1 MPSSRLSKVS
11 SVLEIAG
18 KTFTPQRIFCVGRN
32 YADHAK
38 ELGNLMPE
46 PGSTP
51 IIFMKPITSL
61 VKQGV
66 PLVLPKDVGAVH
78 HEMELV
84 LALGEGGTG
93 IAPAAALKHVACA
106 TLGLDL
112 TLRDEQARLKQAGS
126 PWELAKAFDGSA
138 AVGAFAPP
146 GSLDLQALDMLCTV
160 NGQVRQHDNTRN
172 MLFPVATIIA
182 FLSTRWRLLP
192 GDLIY
197 TGTPAGV
204 GPLRPADRIEI
215 SSPSLG
221 SFAWDCK

>member
-1 MPSSRLSKVS
+1 MPSAVMPG
-11 SVLEIAG
+11 IPA
-18 KTFTPQRIFCVGRN
+18 PQRIFCVGRN
-32 YADHAK
+32 YAEHAK
-38 ELGNLMPE
+38 ELGNLMPV
-46 PGSTP
+46 PGATP
-51 IIFMKPITSL
+51 IIFMKPVTSIVGL
-61 VKQGV
+61 GA

-84 LALGEGGTG
+84 LAIGKGGADIQPG
-93 IAPAAALKHVACA
+93 AALQHIAGA

-138 AVGAFAPP
+138 ALGTFTPVP
-146 GSLDLQALDMLCTV
+146 GPLDLQALNMLCTV
-160 NGQVRQHDNTRN
+160 NGQMRQHGNTRD
-172 MLFPVATIIA
+172 MLYPVATIIA

-204 GPLRPADRIEI
+204 GPLNPGDRIEI
-215 SSPSLG
+215 GCPELG
-221 SFAWDCK
+221 SFHWVCA

>member
-1 MPSSRLSKVS
+1 MTLVG
-11 SVLEIAG
+11 LESLPA
-18 KTFTPQRIFCVGRN
+18 PQRIFCVGRN

-38 ELGNLMPE
+38 ELGNLMPAA
-46 PGSTP
+46 GSIP

-61 VKQGV
+61 VQGST
-66 PLVLPKDVGAVH
+66 LSLPRGVGAVH

-84 LALGEGGTG
+84 VALAKGGSG
-93 IAPAAALKHVACA
+93 LSESAAVGHVAGA

-126 PWELAKAFDGSA
+126 PWELAKAFDDAAALGSFVPA
-138 AVGAFAPP
+138 G
-146 GSLDLQALDMLCTV
+146 GLDLRSIEMRCTV
-160 NGQVRQHDNTRN
+160 DGALRQHGNTRD

-204 GPLRPADRIEI
+204 GPLEPGQKIEI
-215 SSPSLG
+215 SSPALG
-221 SFAWDCK
+221 SFSWMCT

>member
-1 MPSSRLSKVS
+1 MTLTGLQNLP
-11 SVLEIAG
+11 A
-18 KTFTPQRIFCVGRN
+18 PQRIFCVGRN

-51 IIFMKPITSL
+51 IIFMKPVTSL
-61 VKQGV
+61 VKQGA
-66 PLVLPKDVGAVH
+66 PLVLPKGVGAVH

-84 LALGEGGTG
+84 LVLGEGGAN
-93 IAPAAALKHVACA
+93 IPAASALKHVTGA

-138 AVGAFAPP
+138 AVGTFSPVP
-146 GSLDLQALDMLCTV
+146 GNFDLQALDMLCTV

-172 MLFPVATIIA
+172 MLFPVAAIVA
-182 FLSTRWRLLP
+182 FLSTRWQLLP

>member
-1 MPSSRLSKVS
+1 VLKVGAKSLS
-11 SVLEIAG
+11 
-18 KTFTPQRIFCVGRN
+18 PQRIFCVGRN

-38 ELGNLMPE
+38 ELGNIMPS

-51 IIFMKPITSL
+51 IIFMKPVTSL
-61 VKQGV
+61 VLQGS
-66 PLVLPKDVGAVH
+66 PLHLPQGLGAVH

-84 LALGEGGTG
+84 LILGEGGRG
-93 IAPAAALKHVACA
+93 IAPEIALKHVAGA

-112 TLRDEQARLKQAGS
+112 TLRDEQARLKEAGA
-126 PWELAKAFDGSA
+126 PWELAKAFDEGAALGSFTP
-138 AVGAFAPP
+138 VP
-146 GSLDLQALDMLCTV
+146 GKFDLQALDMLCTV
-160 NGQVRQHDNTRN
+160 NGQMRQHDNTRH

-182 FLSTRWRLLP
+182 FLSSRWRLLP

-215 SSPSLG
+215 SSSALG

>member
-1 MPSSRLSKVS
+1 MALAG
-11 SVLEIAG
+11 LESLPA
-18 KTFTPQRIFCVGRN
+18 PQRIFCVGRN

-38 ELGNLMPE
+38 ELGNVMPE

-51 IIFMKPITSL
+51 IIFMKPVTSL
-61 VKQGV
+61 VEQGA
-66 PLVLPKDVGAVH
+66 PLVLPKGVGAVH

-84 LALGEGGTG
+84 LALGEGGAN
-93 IAPAAALKHVACA
+93 IPAASALKHVAGA

-138 AVGAFAPP
+138 ALGRFSPP
-146 GSLDLQALDMLCTV
+146 GGFDLQVLDMLCTV
-160 NGQVRQHDNTRN
+160 NGQVRQHGNTRD
-172 MLFPVATIIA
+172 MLFPVAAIIA
-182 FLSTRWRLLP
+182 FLSSRWRLLP

>member
-1 MPSSRLSKVS
+1 M
-11 SVLEIAG
+11 LEIAG
-18 KTFTPQRIFCVGRN
+18 KAFTPQRIFCVGRN

-38 ELGNLMPE
+38 ELGNVMPE

-51 IIFMKPITSL
+51 IIFMKPVTSL
-61 VKQGV
+61 VEQGA
-66 PLVLPKDVGAVH
+66 PLVLPKGVGAVH

-84 LALGEGGTG
+84 LALGEGGAN
-93 IAPAAALKHVACA
+93 IPAASALKHVAGA

-138 AVGAFAPP
+138 AVGKFNPP
-146 GSLDLQALDMLCTV
+146 GGFDLQALDMLCTV
-160 NGQVRQHDNTRN
+160 NGQVRQHGNTRD
-172 MLFPVATIIA
+172 MLFPVAAIIA
-182 FLSTRWRLLP
+182 FLSSRWRLLP